1 MGEIQTEEGQETAE
15 RPVPKGSTGAIL
27 RYVSSREGNVRT
39 RSVVCVECGIASGP
53 LWRRWQAYRIDEPGR
68 GELPRLAFY
77 CPVCAFAE
85 FGPRRRSDQEQA
97 G

>member
-1 MGEIQTEEGQETAE
+1 VKDEIDEG
-15 RPVPKGSTGAIL
+15 IL
-27 RYVSSREGNVRT
+27 RCVDGEERNEWT
-39 RSVVCVECGIASGP
+39 RRVVCVECGIGSGV
-53 LWRRWQAYRIDEPGR
+53 LWRHWQAHRTDELFG
-68 GELPRLAFY
+68 GEEPRVAFY